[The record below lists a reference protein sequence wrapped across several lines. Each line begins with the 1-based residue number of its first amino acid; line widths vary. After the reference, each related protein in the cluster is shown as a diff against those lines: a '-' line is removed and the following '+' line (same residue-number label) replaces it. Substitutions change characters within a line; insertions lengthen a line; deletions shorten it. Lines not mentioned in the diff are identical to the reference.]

1 MKCIID
7 AKEIFNKV
15 KQYNEDL
22 VFIVNSDD
30 ISYRND
36 VEVND
41 ANFGYKSWK
50 KIRKQT
56 ALRSISNLS

>member
-7 AKEIFNKV
+7 AKEIFHKV

-22 VFIVNSDD
+22 IFIVNSDY

-41 ANFGYKSWK
+41 VNF
-50 KIRKQT
+50 
-56 ALRSISNLS
+56 